1 MGSWFAIDVTDL
13 KMFSGYDWWDLTTPY
28 DGPCDHATS
37 RAVIGWGPTV
47 ATYELVECSDC
58 KARAWEDGRW
68 TQERQ
73 RHSGLHGFWNERMQ
87 WFTRPASSSG
97 TDR

>member
-1 MGSWFAIDVTDL
+1 MGSWFSIDVDAL
-13 KMFSGYDWWDLTTPY
+13 KMFAGYEWWPLDHPY
-28 DGPCDHATS
+28 VGPCDHAQS

-73 RHSGLHGFWNERMQ
+73 RNSGLHGFWNERMQ

>member
-1 MGSWFAIDVTDL
+1 MGSWFSIDVDAL
-13 KMFSGYDWWDLTTPY
+13 KMFAGHEWWPLDHPY
-28 DGPCDHATS
+28 VGPCDHAQS

-73 RHSGLHGFWNERMQ
+73 RHSGLRGFWNERMQ